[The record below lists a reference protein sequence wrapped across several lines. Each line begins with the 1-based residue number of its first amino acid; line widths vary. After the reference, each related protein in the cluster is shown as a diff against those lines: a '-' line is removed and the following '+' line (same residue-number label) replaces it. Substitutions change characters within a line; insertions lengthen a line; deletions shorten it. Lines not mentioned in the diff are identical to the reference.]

1 MKVVKYIL
9 TGKLS
14 IGGKEIQ
21 IDRKFREMRNAKQYV
36 KSLRNL
42 GLTCSELKEQGEY
55 MVTECRSK
63 VGEGTL
69 ELRRQRIAKPKEK
82 K

>member
-1 MKVVKYIL
+1 
-9 TGKLS
+9 
-14 IGGKEIQ
+14 
-21 IDRKFREMRNAKQYV
+21 MRNAKQYV